1 MPTTIQISD
10 ELRDALKKRKLH
22 SKESYESVIWDLI
35 EDQLTLKDEIVAE
48 IEKGL
53 KDYREGKFVT
63 ADEVFGD

>member
-22 SKESYESVIWDLI
+22 SKESYEGVIWDLI
-35 EDQLTLKDEIVAE
+35 EDQLTLKDEIVVE

-53 KDYREGKFVT
+53 KEYREGKFIS
-63 ADEVFGD
+63 ADEVFGE